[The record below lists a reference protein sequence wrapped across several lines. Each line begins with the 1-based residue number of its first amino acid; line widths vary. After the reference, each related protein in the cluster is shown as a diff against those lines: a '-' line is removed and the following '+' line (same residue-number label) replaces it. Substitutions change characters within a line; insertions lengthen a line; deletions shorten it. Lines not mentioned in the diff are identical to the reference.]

1 MGVISMQMSRQ
12 HNNFGQSKPRPL
24 SSRKVSNSNTNTKS
38 KKRRFAL
45 YPPKQYPSV
54 DMHSSCRNKRCSSPS
69 HQSSI
74 EGLPPRHPLSLSSSL
89 SSLSDALHIPNEIVY
104 TKSLDLIIDEYKNEK
119 FPAEML
125 ARLQRR
131 RVNDM
136 YNCDASTSTN
146 DSDNQ
151 RDEDNEEY
159 TTSSS
164 NDTLGF
170 SDTSEEGEKEPI
182 GQTKESIF
190 ELITKRFVRSIVRN
204 AISKRIVGSLVK
216 SKENENEDTT
226 DNKDDANEEEVGAD
240 EQNKVLSN
248 ETFRLLLS
256 SQDEDANSSLRTK
269 ESSERQEER
278 VSVFEI
284 DFEYLD
290 IGH

>member
-1 MGVISMQMSRQ
+1 MGVISMQMTRQ
-12 HNNFGQSKPRPL
+12 YNSIGQSMPRPS
-24 SSRKVSNSNTNTKS
+24 SSRKLSNT
-38 KKRRFAL
+38 KKRRFAV

-54 DMHSSCRNKRCSSPS
+54 DMHSSYRNRRFSSPS

-74 EGLPPRHPLSLSSSL
+74 EGRPPRHPPLSSSL
-89 SSLSDALHIPNEIVY
+89 SLPSPSLSDALHIPNEIVC
-104 TKSLDLIIDEYKNEK
+104 TKSFDLIIDEYKNEK
-119 FPAEML
+119 FTAEIL

-131 RVNDM
+131 RLNEM

-146 DSDNQ
+146 DSDKQ

-164 NDTLGF
+164 NDSLSLGF
-170 SDTSEEGEKEPI
+170 SDTSEEGEEEPM

-190 ELITKRFVRSIVRN
+190 EFITKRFVRSIVRN
-204 AISKRIVGSLVK
+204 TISKRKVGSLVK

-226 DNKDDANEEEVGAD
+226 DNKNDANEEEVSD
-240 EQNKVLSN
+240 IEQNKVLSN

-256 SQDEDANSSLRTK
+256 SQDANSSLRTK

>member
-1 MGVISMQMSRQ
+1 
-12 HNNFGQSKPRPL
+12 
-24 SSRKVSNSNTNTKS
+24 
-38 KKRRFAL
+38 
-45 YPPKQYPSV
+45 
-54 DMHSSCRNKRCSSPS
+54 
-69 HQSSI
+69 
-74 EGLPPRHPLSLSSSL
+74 
-89 SSLSDALHIPNEIVY
+89 
-104 TKSLDLIIDEYKNEK
+104 LIIDEYKNEK

-136 YNCDASTSTN
+136 YNRDASTSTN
-146 DSDNQ
+146 DSDKQ
-151 RDEDNEEY
+151 RGEDNEEY

-170 SDTSEEGEKEPI
+170 SDTSEEGEAEEPM
-182 GQTKESIF
+182 GQKKESIF
-190 ELITKRFVRSIVRN
+190 EFITKRFVRSIVRN
-204 AISKRIVGSLVK
+204 TISKRIVGSLVK

-226 DNKDDANEEEVGAD
+226 DNKDDANEEEVGD
-240 EQNKVLSN
+240 IEQNKVLSN